1 MIKLFGALVL
11 LFSIKLIISG
21 IKFKD
26 TGHGA
31 KLANINL
38 IGAGLILFI
47 LGIAFILTDRS
58 FCEIFGIL
66 C

>member
-1 MIKLFGALVL
+1 MTKLFGALVIL
-11 LFSIKLIISG
+11 VSIYLVISG
-21 IKFKD
+21 SRFKD

-31 KLANINL
+31 KLTNINL

-47 LGIAFILTDRS
+47 LGIAFILTNRS
-58 FCEIFGIL
+58 LCEIFGVL